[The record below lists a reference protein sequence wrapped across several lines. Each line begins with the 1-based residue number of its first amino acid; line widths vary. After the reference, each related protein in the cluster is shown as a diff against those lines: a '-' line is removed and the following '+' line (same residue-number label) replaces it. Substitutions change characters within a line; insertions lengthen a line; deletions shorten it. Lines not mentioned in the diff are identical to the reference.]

1 MKNLGL
7 YDENLS
13 VPRKEDVDSKQDKI
27 LVDGIIKSDGD
38 GNITALEMVDA
49 TATVLDKNAV
59 GLGNVDNTSDVDKPV
74 STAQKAAIDAVE
86 NGVKNGTIIA
96 AKATGDASGNNIENT
111 YATKEELQSLSSVQI
126 QNKNEVISATQA
138 TVQTVATQ
146 YIVTNY
152 SRQPKNWDG
161 LILTITD
168 LDNDKILYIYSEVSS
183 LWINA
188 GINGVD
194 LDAYVGTFTQS
205 FTDTQKQQARTN
217 IGAASTSDVAAKQDI
232 LLASGASVGDLIKVA
247 AVDANGKPTAWAVCV
262 PGTDYMATGNI
273 TKQTLVAS
281 ETTPTGNYAI
291 NWHYE

>member
-13 VPRKEDVDSKQDKI
+13 IPRKEDVDSKQDKI

-38 GNITALEMVDA
+38 GNITAIKVVDA
-49 TATVLDKNAV
+49 TATILDKNAV
-59 GLGNVDNTSDVDKPV
+59 GLGNVDNTSDAGKPV
-74 STAQKAAIDAVE
+74 STAQKAAIDTVE

-168 LDNDKILYIYSEVSS
+168 LNNDKILYIYSEVSS

-194 LDAYVGTFTQS
+194 LDAYVGTFAQS

-217 IGAASTSDVAAKQDI
+217 IGAASSTEVAAKQDI
-232 LLASGASVGDLIKVA
+232 LLASGASVGDLIKVK
-247 AVDANGKPTAWAVCV
+247 AVDASGKPTAWAVCV
-262 PGTDYMATGNI
+262 PGTDYMQTGNI
-273 TKQTLVAS
+273 TKQTLVAL
-281 ETTPTGNYAI
+281 ETTPTENYAI